1 MAVGFAPAVSA
12 AWLNALLNQA
22 NYTAPTAV
30 HMQLHIGDPGAA
42 GTANVASN
50 TTRQNV
56 TNSWPTVTGVGSIS
70 NDVAISWTSV
80 PASED
85 YTHFSLWSAGSG
97 GTFYGSGTITA
108 NAVTTGDTFTVAIGA
123 ATITLN
129 TAA

>member
-1 MAVGFAPAVSA
+1 MAVGFAA
-12 AWLNALLNQA
+12 ATGAAMLNALLNQT
-22 NYTAPTAV
+22 NWTAPTV
-30 HMQLHIGDPGAA
+30 MHMQLHIGDPGAA
-42 GTANVASN
+42 GTANAASN

-56 TNSWPTVTGVGSIS
+56 TNSFPTTATGTVS

-97 GTFYGSGTITA
+97 GTFFASGTITA
-108 NAVTTGDTFTVAIGA
+108 NAVTTGDTFTAAIGA
-123 ATITLN
+123 ATVTLN